1 MTSVNVSTDSFHIQ
15 WPFLTGQ
22 IDKAVQVYIVV
33 VTLSRADG
41 REAGRIV
48 SSNTSSVG
56 FYGLSPGKE
65 YGVTVL
71 AMDESGE
78 LHKSSE
84 TLITTEEDG

>member
-15 WPFLTGQ
+15 WPILTTE

-33 VTLSRADG
+33 VALQHDD

-48 SSNTSSVG
+48 SSNTSSVE
-56 FYGLSPGKE
+56 FYGLSPAKE
-65 YGVTVL
+65 YTVTVV
-71 AMDESGE
+71 AMDVAGD

-84 TLITTEEDG
+84 ILITTEEDG

>member
-15 WPFLTGQ
+15 WPFLTSE
-22 IDKAVQVYIVV
+22 IDEAVRVYIVV
-33 VTLSRADG
+33 VTLPHDG

-48 SSNTSSVG
+48 SSDTSSVG

-71 AMDESGE
+71 AMDESGD

>member
-15 WPFLTGQ
+15 WPILTNE
-22 IDKAVQVYIVV
+22 ISEDVRVYMVV
-33 VTLSRADG
+33 VTLPHYG

-56 FYGLSPGKE
+56 FYGLYPGKE

-71 AMDESGE
+71 AMDESGD

>member
-15 WPFLTGQ
+15 WPILTNQ
-22 IDKAVQVYIVV
+22 ISEAVRVYMVV
-33 VTLSRADG
+33 VTLPHDG

-56 FYGLSPGKE
+56 FYGLYPGKE

-71 AMDESGE
+71 AMDESGD
-78 LHKSSE
+78 LHKSSQ
-84 TLITTEEDG
+84 TITTEEDG

>member
-33 VTLSRADG
+33 VTLPRADG

-71 AMDESGE
+71 AMDESGM